1 MNERSVE
8 VGILGSSFTIQSRYD
23 PRYMSE
29 VIAYLKEKIREVQIS
44 SGAQD
49 PLKIALL
56 AALNVV
62 DELLRKRG
70 EDSREIEGTHGAA
83 YRENRPEPGGKLT
96 LRCSRGG

>member
-1 MNERSVE
+1 VDGRSVE
-8 VGILGSSFTIQSRYD
+8 VSILGSTFTIQSRYE
-23 PRYMSE
+23 PRYLDE
-29 VIAYLKEKIREVQIS
+29 VITYLKEKIREVQVS

-70 EDSREIEGTHGAA
+70 EDSREIEELTE
-83 YRENRPEPGGKLT
+83 RLIERIDQSLVEN
-96 LRCSRGG
+96 

>member
-1 MNERSVE
+1 MDGRSVE
-8 VGILGSSFTIQSRYD
+8 VSILGSSFTIQSRYD
-23 PRYMSE
+23 PRYMGE
-29 VIAYLKEKIREVQIS
+29 VIAYLKEKIREVQAS

-62 DELLRKRG
+62 DELLREARRG
-70 EDSREIEGTHGAA
+70 LPGNRGTHGAA

>member
-1 MNERSVE
+1 VNGVSVE
-8 VGILGSSFTIQSRYD
+8 VSILGCSFTIQSNYD

-29 VIAYLKEKIREVQIS
+29 VVACLKEKIREVQTG
-44 SGAQD
+44 SGVQD

-70 EDSREIEGTHGAA
+70 DASREIEEITE
-83 YRENRPEPGGKLT
+83 RLIERIDQSLVEN
-96 LRCSRGG
+96 